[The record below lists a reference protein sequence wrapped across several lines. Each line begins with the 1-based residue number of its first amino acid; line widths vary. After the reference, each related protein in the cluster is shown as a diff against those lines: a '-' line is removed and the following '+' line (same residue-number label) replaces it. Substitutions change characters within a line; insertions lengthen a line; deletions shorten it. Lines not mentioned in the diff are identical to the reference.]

1 MSNNIKS
8 SVAEVKIEKL
18 PELSFAASEA
28 INTLCTNLMFSGEH
42 IRKVMVTS
50 AHASEGK
57 SYISINMMLAL
68 ARIGKSVVLVDADL
82 RRSVLVGRYGL
93 KFSVRKPRGLAHY
106 LAGMADYEDIIYETD
121 IDGAFFIP
129 QGRDVNNPVT
139 LLNSPRFGI
148 LLNHMAQEVDYVI
161 IDAPPLGMV
170 IDGVPISKCCD
181 GTLLVIG
188 YNDAHRQELIDVK
201 TQLDQSGCPVI
212 GAVINHVRYDNYA
225 GRKYYRN
232 YYSRS
237 GYYNRDS
244 KDQREQKQ
252 KRKRHI
258 DK

>member
-1 MSNNIKS
+1 MSNNIERPF
-8 SVAEVKIEKL
+8 ATVKIEEL
-18 PELSFAASEA
+18 PELSFATSEA
-28 INTLCTNLMFSGEH
+28 INTLCTNLMFSGGH
-42 IRKVMVTS
+42 IRKIMVTS

-57 SYISINMMLAL
+57 SYISINMMRAL

-82 RRSVLVGRYGL
+82 RKSMLVSRYGL
-93 KFSVRKPRGLAHY
+93 KFSVSEPRGLAHY
-106 LAGMADYEDIIYETD
+106 LAEMADFEDIIYETD
-121 IDGAFFIP
+121 IDGSFFIP

-139 LLNSPRFGI
+139 LLNSPRFGK
-148 LLNHMAQEVDYVI
+148 LLNHLAQEIDYVI
-161 IDAPPLGMV
+161 VDAPPLGLV

-188 YNDAHRQELIDVK
+188 YNDTHRQELIDVK
-201 TQLDQSGCPVI
+201 DQLDQSGCPVI

-232 YYSRS
+232 YYNRY

-244 KDQREQKQ
+244 KDQRGQKP

-258 DK
+258 DE